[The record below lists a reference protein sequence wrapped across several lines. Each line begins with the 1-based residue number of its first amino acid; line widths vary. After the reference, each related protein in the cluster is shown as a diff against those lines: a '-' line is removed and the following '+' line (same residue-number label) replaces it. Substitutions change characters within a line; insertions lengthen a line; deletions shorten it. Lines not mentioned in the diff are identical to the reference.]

1 MKILIFNQ
9 DWFAAELRE
18 LGHEVRTCGSE
29 PHLEHRIPVLTND
42 LESVISGLNGFVPD
56 VILWHDNSMPTV
68 LMAGLESTTIPIV
81 FYSVDTFH
89 HAPMHALMAEI
100 FDHVLVAQRDYV
112 RVFDGCGTPVT
123 WLPLWAPRY
132 VEASDRKTWPVSF
145 VGNLSAKL
153 NPRRV
158 EFFEKLKRHVPIH
171 IAHGNYWEY
180 FPFSEIVV
188 NQTVKGDLNFR
199 VFEVMMCGALL
210 LTERTP
216 NGLFE
221 MFREGEHL
229 VTYTPDSVE
238 EATEKVHYLLAHP
251 EQMRHIAHAGREEIL
266 ARHLA
271 KHRAQ
276 SVHEILST
284 VKKRTPSKDRHFR
297 AMVNHAL
304 TTLIAARKNGHYHAI
319 PLTACLIAAQ
329 RGLEAREELSNT
341 QAGYLIRAC
350 HAYDEMTNGSVG
362 RRLIAHFATVMPTQE
377 MVVLSA
383 IRNLLNTGRRLEA
396 EVIAS
401 KISTSPPNEVFHH
414 AERTIH
420 EILSK
425 IN

>member
-1 MKILIFNQ
+1 VKILIFNQ
-9 DWFAAELRE
+9 DWFAAELRD

-29 PHLEHRIPVLTND
+29 PHLEHQIPVITND
-42 LESVISGLNGFVPD
+42 LESVIASLNGFVPD
-56 VILWHDNSMPTV
+56 AILWHDNSMPTV
-68 LMAGLESTTIPIV
+68 LMSGLESTTIPVV

-89 HAPMHALMAEI
+89 HAHMHALMAEV
-100 FDHVLVAQRDYV
+100 FDHVFVAQKDYV
-112 RVFDGCGTPVT
+112 RVFDGCGTPAT

-145 VGNLSAKL
+145 VGNLNAQL

-158 EFFEKLKRHVPIH
+158 EFFDKLQHQIPIH
-171 IAHGNYWEY
+171 IGHGNYWEL

-199 VFEVMMCGALL
+199 VFEAMMCGALL
-210 LTERTP
+210 LTERTS

-221 MFREGEHL
+221 IFREGDHL

-238 EATEKVHYLLAHP
+238 EAAEKVHYLLAHP
-251 EQMRHIAHAGREEIL
+251 MQMRQIAHSGREEIL
-266 ARHLA
+266 ARHLP

-276 SVHEILST
+276 VVHEILST
-284 VKKRTPSKDRHFR
+284 VRKRTPAKDRHFR

-304 TTLIAARKNGHYHAI
+304 TALIAARRSGHYHAP
-319 PLTACLIAAQ
+319 PLTACLFAAQ
-329 RGLEAREELSNT
+329 RGLEAREELSNM

-350 HAYDEMTNGSVG
+350 HAYDEMTNGAIG
-362 RRLIAHFATVMPTQE
+362 RRLLAHFATAIPTQE
-377 MVVLSA
+377 LVVLSA
-383 IRNLLNTGRRLEA
+383 IRNLLNSGRRLEA

-401 KISTSPPNEVFHH
+401 RISTSPPNEVFHH

-420 EILSK
+420 EILTN

>member
-1 MKILIFNQ
+1 VKILILNQ
-9 DWFAAELRE
+9 DWFADELRE
-18 LGHEVRTCGSE
+18 LGHEVITCGSE
-29 PHLEHRIPVLTND
+29 PHLEHQIPVITSD
-42 LESVISGLNGFVPD
+42 IESVIASLNGFVPD
-56 VILWHDNSMPTV
+56 VILWHDNSMPTF
-68 LMAGLESTTIPIV
+68 LMSGLESSPIPIV

-89 HAPMHALMAEI
+89 HAHMHALMAEV
-100 FDHVLVAQRDYV
+100 FDHVFVAQKDNV
-112 RVFDGCGTPVT
+112 RVFDGCGTPAT

-132 VEASDRKTWPVSF
+132 VEASDRIKWPVSF
-145 VGNLSAKL
+145 FGNLNAKL

-158 EFFEKLKRHVPIH
+158 EFFEKLQHQVPIN
-171 IAHGNYWEY
+171 IAHGNYWEH

-199 VFEVMMCGALL
+199 VFEAMMCGALL

-221 MFREGEHL
+221 IFREGEHL
-229 VTYTPDSVE
+229 ITYTPDSVE
-238 EATEKVHYLLAHP
+238 EATDKVHYLLAHP
-251 EQMRHIAHAGREEIL
+251 EQMRQIAHAGREEIL
-266 ARHLA
+266 ARHLP

-276 SVHEILST
+276 LVHEILST
-284 VKKRTPSKDRHFR
+284 VKKRNPAKDRHFR

-304 TTLIAARKNGHYHAI
+304 TTLVAARRSGHYHAT
-319 PLTACLIAAQ
+319 PLTACLLAAQ

-341 QAGYLIRAC
+341 HAGYLIRAC

-362 RRLIAHFATVMPTQE
+362 SGLLAHFATAMPTQE

-401 KISTSPPNEVFHH
+401 KISTSPPHELFHH

>member
-29 PHLEHRIPVLTND
+29 AHLEHQIPVITND
-42 LESVISGLNGFVPD
+42 LESVIASLNGFVPD
-56 VILWHDNSMPTV
+56 VILWHDNSMPTF
-68 LMAGLESTTIPIV
+68 LMSGLESTTIPVV

-89 HAPMHALMAEI
+89 HADMHAFMAKV
-100 FDHVLVAQRDYV
+100 FDHILVAQKDYV
-112 RVFDGCGTPVT
+112 RVFDDCGTPST

-145 VGNLSAKL
+145 VGNLNAKL

-158 EFFEKLKRHVPIH
+158 EFFEKLQHQVPIN
-171 IAHGNYWEY
+171 IAHGNYWEH

-199 VFEVMMCGALL
+199 VFEAMMCGALL

-221 MFREGEHL
+221 IFREGEHL
-229 VTYTPDSVE
+229 ITYTPDSVE
-238 EATEKVHYLLAHP
+238 EATERVRYLLAHP
-251 EQMRHIAHAGREEIL
+251 EQMRQIAHAGREEIL
-266 ARHLA
+266 KRHLP
-271 KHRAQ
+271 KHRALA
-276 SVHEILST
+276 VHEILST
-284 VKKRTPSKDRHFR
+284 VRKRTPAKDRHFR
-297 AMVNHAL
+297 SMTNHAL
-304 TTLIAARKNGHYHAI
+304 TTLIAARRTGLYHAI
-319 PLTACLIAAQ
+319 PLTACLLAAQ
-329 RGLEAREELSNT
+329 RGLEAREELSDM

-350 HAYDEMTNGSVG
+350 HAYDEMTKDSVG
-362 RRLIAHFATVMPTQE
+362 RRLLAQFAIVMPTHE
-377 MVVLSA
+377 MVALA
-383 IRNLLNTGRRLEA
+383 TIRDLLNSGRRLEA

-401 KISTSPPNEVFHH
+401 HISSSPPNEVFHH

-420 EILSK
+420 EILTN